1 MSSEADAA
9 QVATWEELHR
19 LVRKALSRFD
29 VEGVSRDKDFWVDDD
44 NFGTFQQKVYFRNLR
59 LLEPAVI
66 RSLQALLRKN
76 PAWEIV
82 VAISVPGDGDAWPD
96 MGLDIRADEI
106 IDDLK
111 REYLPAEFRN
121 IYYAGGRPPIE
132 GE

>member
-9 QVATWEELHR
+9 QVATWEKLRR
-19 LVRKALSRFD
+19 LVRKSLSRFG

-44 NFGTFQQKVYFRNLR
+44 NFGTAQQKVYFRNLR

-66 RSLQALLRKN
+66 RTLQALLQKS
-76 PAWEIV
+76 PAWKIV
-82 VAISVPGDGDAWPD
+82 VAISVPGAGDAWPD
-96 MGLDIRADEI
+96 MGLNIRADEI

-111 REYLPAEFRN
+111 REYLPAEFRS
-121 IYYAGGRPPIE
+121 IYYPGSRSPAQ